1 MNEIAAAKPAS
12 IRLSLPL
19 AAFSLEAVKRSAYV
33 MMARASIELS
43 VSNDSITCDLT
54 ALSADANL
62 DQLDRDFRREVL
74 DQDLRIS
81 ISAQTGPLRNAILG
95 LAFSQTGL
103 QG

>member
-1 MNEIAAAKPAS
+1 MNEIAGAKPAL
-12 IRLSLPL
+12 IRLLFPL
-19 AAFSLEAVKRSAYV
+19 AAFSVEAVKRAAYV
-33 MMARASIELS
+33 MMPRASIELA

-54 ALSADANL
+54 AASADADL
-62 DQLDRDFRREVL
+62 DQLERDFRREVL

-81 ISAQTGPLRNAILG
+81 ISAQTEPLRNAILG